1 MIAQTIRQQIMAIDP
16 LALIAWGARDFVNTG
31 DGFKFRTSG
40 MVRWKG
46 WVHVKYNEA
55 KDLYDIEFFRI
66 RGVKMTVDKHVK
78 DVYVD
83 MLVNVI
89 NSQVG

>member
-1 MIAQTIRQQIMAIDP
+1 MIAQIIRQQIMALDP
-16 LALIAWGARDFVNTG
+16 LALIAWGARDFINTG

-46 WVHVKYNEA
+46 WVHVKYNEG
-55 KDLYDIEFFRI
+55 KDLYDVEFFRI

-83 MLVNVI
+83 MLVDVI
-89 NSQVG
+89 NEQVG

>member
-46 WVHVKYNEA
+46 WVYVRYNEGT
-55 KDLYDIEFFRI
+55 DLYDIEFFRI
-66 RGVKMTVDKHVK
+66 RGVKMTVDKRV
-78 DVYVD
+78 DGVYAE
-83 MLVNVI
+83 MLVDVI

>member
-1 MIAQTIRQQIMAIDP
+1 MIAQTIRQQIMALDP

-31 DGFKFRTSG
+31 DGFKFRSSG

-46 WVHVKYNEA
+46 WVHVRYNEGT
-55 KDLYDIEFFRI
+55 DLYDIEFFRI
-66 RGVKMTVDKHVK
+66 RGVKMTVDKRV
-78 DVYVD
+78 DGVYAE
-83 MLVNVI
+83 MLVDVI

>member
-46 WVHVKYNEA
+46 WVYVRYNEGT
-55 KDLYDIEFFRI
+55 DLYDIEFFRI
-66 RGVKMTVDKHVK
+66 RGVKMTVDKRV
-78 DVYVD
+78 DGVYVE